1 MAMNV
6 DHDQGVQTGFIWE
19 NHPLGDLPNSDHNL
33 GESSKQRF
41 HTKPLNQNEGIN
53 EGEASVSKKR
63 NRGGVVIRTENNI
76 TTDEEKDKKYRDF
89 DHEMHILTERERRKK
104 MRNMFDSLHALLP
117 ELPSKVNSFSSSIIS
132 KIIFAWS

>member
-1 MAMNV
+1 MAMSV

-19 NHPLGDLPNSDHNL
+19 NHPWVDLPNSNNL
-33 GESSKQRF
+33 GESSKKRID
-41 HTKPLNQNEGIN
+41 TKPLNQKEGIN
-53 EGEASVSKKR
+53 EGDAPVSKKR
-63 NRGGVVIRTENNI
+63 NRSGAVIRSENNI
-76 TTDEEKDKKYRDF
+76 TTGEEKDRKYRDF

-132 KIIFAWS
+132 KIILA

>member
-1 MAMNV
+1 MAMSV

-19 NHPLGDLPNSDHNL
+19 NHPWVDLPNSNNL
-33 GESSKQRF
+33 GESSKKRID
-41 HTKPLNQNEGIN
+41 TKPLNQKEGIN
-53 EGEASVSKKR
+53 EGDAPVSKKR
-63 NRGGVVIRTENNI
+63 NRSGAVIRSENNI
-76 TTDEEKDKKYRDF
+76 TTGEEKDRKYRDF

-132 KIIFAWS
+132 KIILAWS